1 MRCIK
6 CLNSLKKCRL
16 ISGLCLVLLLL
27 SFCLSGPL
35 SQSVNAL
42 DTTTTTTVVGINDF
56 NFDASSGLSYT
67 RSGTKPYIFDSAT
80 TGNIN
85 VQSRLLYPQI
95 TLTNS
100 VNSGFWTLY
109 MDVYVFTQAD
119 GQPVI
124 TCPNTAVGA
133 KYVLDSCDVISGG
146 SYNYSEVSSGSWSFN
161 NSGTGNLPQ
170 NNLYFNSS
178 SVITHYILTLNGH
191 VATSGYD
198 NLINLRGDFLQVNT
212 GIYQL
217 SVSLSNVRFFT
228 SESAE
233 SQAVNNQTEQQ
244 QQYHDETQQTFD
256 DAQDTADTDS
266 DSSSQQATSSGTTLL
281 AGFTSFVS
289 ALTGASASNCVINA
303 DLGNM
308 DLGSIDLC
316 QLSPPP
322 AFQAISS
329 IMVIGFTVPLSIAL
343 AKKMISLFRSF
354 QT

>member
-6 CLNSLKKCRL
+6 CLNNLKKCRL
-16 ISGLCLVLLLL
+16 ISGLCLVLLSL
-27 SFCLSGPL
+27 SFCLSGLL
-35 SQSVNAL
+35 SQSVSA
-42 DTTTTTTVVGINDF
+42 
-56 NFDASSGLSYT
+56 LSY
-67 RSGTKPYIFDSAT
+67 
-80 TGNIN
+80 
-85 VQSRLLYPQI
+85 
-95 TLTNS
+95 
-100 VNSGFWTLY
+100 
-109 MDVYVFTQAD
+109 
-119 GQPVI
+119 
-124 TCPNTAVGA
+124 
-133 KYVLDSCDVISGG
+133 
-146 SYNYSEVSSGSWSFN
+146 
-161 NSGTGNLPQ
+161 NSGTETLSFRNNSNFSYTSVTCVWYHRLCTFSVPAGTQWDRMKMTFSTSSLNISDYQKFELSFTVYFQNYWPASGGVNNGNYASLFGNPYLSTDESTGVVLTSVSTDSTSDFGVKWDSTSQ
-170 NNLYFNSS
+170 QLFPSDHYYSINYRIKGYLLSNFTSSNIITLAGLVIYDSRSSGASPNDFIFTIPTLNLYDDAP
-178 SVITHYILTLNGH
+178 TP
-191 VATSGYD
+191 
-198 NLINLRGDFLQVNT
+198 
-212 GIYQL
+212 
-217 SVSLSNVRFFT
+217 
-228 SESAE
+228 E
-233 SQAVNNQTEQQ
+233 SQAIENQTEQQ

-289 ALTGASASNCVINA
+289 ALTGATASNCVINA